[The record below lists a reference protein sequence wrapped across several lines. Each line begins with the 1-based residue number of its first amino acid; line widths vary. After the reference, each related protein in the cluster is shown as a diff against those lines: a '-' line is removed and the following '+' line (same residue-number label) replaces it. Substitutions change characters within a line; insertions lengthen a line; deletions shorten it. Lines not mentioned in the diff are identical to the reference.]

1 MISANRGMYWGE
13 STFNIFIGN
22 YFEGKENFL
31 KALEMT
37 EMANDSKIYS
47 EAKCGFAVANAECT
61 MDQYLLQLGQTL
73 KGK

>member
-1 MISANRGMYWGE
+1 
-13 STFNIFIGN
+13 
-22 YFEGKENFL
+22 
-31 KALEMT
+31 MT

>member
-1 MISANRGMYWGE
+1 MVSANRGILKKYQ
-13 STFNIFIGN
+13 FIGN

-47 EAKCGFAVANAECT
+47 EAKCGFAVANAEC
-61 MDQYLLQLGQTL
+61 
-73 KGK
+73 